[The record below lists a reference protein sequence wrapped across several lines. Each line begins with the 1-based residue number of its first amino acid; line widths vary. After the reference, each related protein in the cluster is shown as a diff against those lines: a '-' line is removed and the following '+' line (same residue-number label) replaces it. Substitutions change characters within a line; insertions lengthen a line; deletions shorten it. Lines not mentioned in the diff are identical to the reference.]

1 VSTPRTIIDDD
12 EGTNYPTSQTIVA
25 VVVVVGNLALDRR
38 TYRWFTG
45 SPLYQFGEGLS
56 YHTLSY
62 SGLRVQ
68 LAPGAEVA
76 AEQQEQEGEEEGS
89 IIPSSAI
96 DAVLGGAGVRRLT
109 RFNAPVLAT
118 LEVTVHCAEGERMK
132 ALRGARRGGEEGVGG
147 GWARDDT
154 SLDCPHSALLF
165 ASAPGAGAAGRPL
178 KTLAGFARTA
188 GRSAMETVRFNLTA
202 LDLSV
207 VHPGGNRSA
216 VAGAWNLTVGVG
228 ANAATTTVNV
238 AP

>member
-1 VSTPRTIIDDD
+1 
-12 EGTNYPTSQTIVA
+12 
-25 VVVVVGNLALDRR
+25 
-38 TYRWFTG
+38 
-45 SPLYQFGEGLS
+45 
-56 YHTLSY
+56 
-62 SGLRVQ
+62 
-68 LAPGAEVA
+68 
-76 AEQQEQEGEEEGS
+76 
-89 IIPSSAI
+89 
-96 DAVLGGAGVRRLT
+96 
-109 RFNAPVLAT
+109 
-118 LEVTVHCAEGERMK
+118 
-132 ALRGARRGGEEGVGG
+132 
-147 GWARDDT
+147 
-154 SLDCPHSALLF
+154 LLF